1 VAVSKCA
8 GLGRH
13 VDEKEID
20 MSQNDFTTT
29 ITVDQSPA
37 AAFAAIN
44 DVRSWW
50 SGDIDGKTDAL
61 GAEFTYRYQDFHRS
75 TQRITEMV
83 PERKI
88 VWHVT
93 DSYLKFVDDHTEWN
107 GTDIVFEIEPAGDR
121 TLVRFTHVGLVPDV
135 ACYDRCK
142 PAWTHYIADSLRERI
157 AKSR

>member
-1 VAVSKCA
+1 VAVSKRG

-20 MSQNDFTTT
+20 MSQHDFTTT
-29 ITVDQSPA
+29 ITVDQSPREV
-37 AAFAAIN
+37 FAAIN

-50 SGDIDGKTDAL
+50 TGEIEGKSDAL
-61 GAEFTYRYQDFHRS
+61 GAEFTYRYQSFHRS
-75 TQRITEMV
+75 TQRITEWV
-83 PERKI
+83 PEKKV

-93 DSYLKFVDDHTEWN
+93 ESYLGFVKDKTEWN

-121 TLVRFTHVGLVPDV
+121 TLVRFTHKGLVPEV
-135 ACYDRCK
+135 ECYDRCK

-157 AKSR
+157 AR